1 MNDIGVIWYNCEDE
15 EVCEKCHY
23 LAGRWFDAKDAYL
36 IASQIHEGCRCKDC
50 FDVGI
55 PSEALVGP
63 IPGYKPGTKQH
74 IHQDLNIDRLVK
86 DRELRGAVKISDNL
100 LYIKSKKQ

>member
-1 MNDIGVIWYNCEDE
+1 MNDIGIIWYNFEDE
-15 EVCEKCHY
+15 KVCEKCQY
-23 LAGRWFDAKDAYL
+23 LAGRWFAAKDAYL

-63 IPGYKPGTKQH
+63 IPGYRPGAN
-74 IHQDLNIDRLVK
+74 QDIFKDLKIDDLIIKRILNS
-86 DRELRGAVKISDNL
+86 AFKISD
-100 LYIKSKKQ
+100 KK